1 MAFSVVI
8 EMVLEIFLE
17 KSQSEIINFPAF
29 FHFFFLTIEIIE
41 MEIIL
46 EIFFEKLA
54 VKSDIEMYF
63 EWNTKCRMIRINQP
77 DRNFNSQ
84 NNR

>member
-17 KSQSEIINFPAF
+17 KSQSEIINLPGFSIF
-29 FHFFFLTIEIIE
+29 VTIEIIE

-46 EIFFEKLA
+46 EICFGKLA
-54 VKSDIEMYF
+54 VKSDIKMF
-63 EWNTKCRMIRINQP
+63 LGWNTKYRMIRISQTG
-77 DRNFNSQ
+77 RNFNSQ

>member
-1 MAFSVVI
+1 M
-8 EMVLEIFLE
+8 MLEIFLE
-17 KSQSEIINFPAF
+17 KPQSEIIHFLGFLHF
-29 FHFFFLTIEIIE
+29 FFFFFFLTIEIIE

-46 EIFFEKLA
+46 KICFEKLY
-54 VKSDIEMYF
+54 VKSDIKMF
-63 EWNTKCRMIRINQP
+63 FGWNTKCRMIQISQP

>member
-1 MAFSVVI
+1 
-8 EMVLEIFLE
+8 
-17 KSQSEIINFPAF
+17 
-29 FHFFFLTIEIIE
+29 

-46 EIFFEKLA
+46 KICFEKLY
-54 VKSDIEMYF
+54 VKSDIKMF
-63 EWNTKCRMIRINQP
+63 FGWNTKCRMIQISQP